1 MWDASNGRVL
11 RLTVDIISI
20 TDVLQVAG
28 GILPAELRLW
38 PVGFQPRV
46 VISPVFGAR

>member
-1 MWDASNGRVL
+1 MGMKGGCCL
-11 RLTVDIISI
+11 HLTVDIFSI

-28 GILPAELRLW
+28 GVHPAELRLW
-38 PVGFQPRV
+38 SVGLQPRV